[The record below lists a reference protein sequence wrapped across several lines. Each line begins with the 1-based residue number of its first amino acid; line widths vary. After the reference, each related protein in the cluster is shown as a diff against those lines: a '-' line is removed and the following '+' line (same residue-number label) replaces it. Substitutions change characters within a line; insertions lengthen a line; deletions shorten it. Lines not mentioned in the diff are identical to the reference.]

1 MVQISSSIILNIRQ
15 TVDLFAKHFHTV
27 FPLGLS
33 LSENKLVKLTFL
45 ISLWDLREARL
56 SANTQWKE
64 TISAKLSGFKRSS
77 LRPHLGQETLTWRTI
92 QRRGRNCV
100 LKNFPD
106 NIVLTVCHF
115 SFFYFPF
122 YFSRP
127 DIEGFFFSGPNFP
140 LCLPLLLAPGSV
152 HQSSSAAQ
160 MYTEF
165 ACT

>member
-64 TISAKLSGFKRSS
+64 TISAKLSGFKCSS
-77 LRPHLGQETLTWRTI
+77 LRPRLGQETLT
-92 QRRGRNCV
+92 
-100 LKNFPD
+100 
-106 NIVLTVCHF
+106 
-115 SFFYFPF
+115 
-122 YFSRP
+122 
-127 DIEGFFFSGPNFP
+127 
-140 LCLPLLLAPGSV
+140 
-152 HQSSSAAQ
+152 
-160 MYTEF
+160 
-165 ACT
+165 